1 MACKSF
7 HDRDYH
13 GFFVRINEMLH
24 FVTDEEVDRADGSVY
39 KAVMDNLPARLPFI
53 HHRSSYFASQLALL
67 AK

>member
-1 MACKSF
+1 MVCKSF

-13 GFFVRINEMLH
+13 GFFVRINEMIH

-39 KAVMDNLPARLPFI
+39 KAVIDNLPARLPFI
-53 HHRSSYFASQLALL
+53 HHRSNYFAQQLALL